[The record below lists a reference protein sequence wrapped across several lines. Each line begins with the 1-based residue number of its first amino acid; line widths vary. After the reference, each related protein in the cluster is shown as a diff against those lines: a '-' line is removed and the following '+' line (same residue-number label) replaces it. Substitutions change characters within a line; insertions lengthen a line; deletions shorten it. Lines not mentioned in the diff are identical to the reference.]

1 MLSVMDELR
10 SGRPRNAAVLKVR
23 MTRLMLK
30 PEDSDPPIPAEE
42 EQRQAVRQR
51 FDKESSSWGDRYD
64 RPASTLSQLDV
75 TARLAVANRM
85 VKAADRTTSPH
96 PFVLDLGCGTG
107 EGTSRIYAEGMTV
120 IAADLSTEMVRT
132 AVRRFPFLQGCVA
145 DAAGL
150 PFESERFDIVQ
161 SLGVLEYIGP
171 YGRALRELRRVLTP
185 GGTLVISFPNRHS
198 LFRRLRRLERFM
210 TAPLRRLRARR
221 KGDTGWEVQQWSPA
235 EMVRLLQASGFNVV
249 DMNFIT
255 YGVLLPAADSWRANL
270 ALCRWLNARC
280 RGRGVFCRNFAITA
294 VFQARAV

>member
-1 MLSVMDELR
+1 MI
-10 SGRPRNAAVLKVR
+10 
-23 MTRLMLK
+23 K
-30 PEDSDPPIPAEE
+30 PEDNAPPPPAEE

-75 TARLAVANRM
+75 TTRLAVANQM
-85 VKAADRTTSPH
+85 VKAADLVTSPH
-96 PFVLDLGCGTG
+96 PFILDLGCGTG

-132 AVRRFPFLQGCVA
+132 AIRRFPVLQGCVA

-171 YGRALRELRRVLTP
+171 YERAVRELRRVLKP
-185 GGTLVISFPNRHS
+185 GGTLVISVPNRHS

-210 TAPLRRLRARR
+210 TAPLRRLCARR

-235 EMVRLLQASGFNVV
+235 EVVSLLQASGFNVV
-249 DMNFIT
+249 DVQFMT
-255 YGVLLPAADSWRANL
+255 YGLLLPAAESWRVNL
-270 ALCRWLNARC
+270 ALCRWLNAHC
-280 RGRGVFCRNFAITA
+280 RGKGLLCRNLAITA
-294 VFQARAV
+294 VLQARAV